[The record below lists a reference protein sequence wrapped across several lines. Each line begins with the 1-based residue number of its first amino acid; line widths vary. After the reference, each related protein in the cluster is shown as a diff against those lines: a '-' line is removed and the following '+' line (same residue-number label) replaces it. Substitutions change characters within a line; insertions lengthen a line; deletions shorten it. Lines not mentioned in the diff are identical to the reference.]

1 VRITFVLPFV
11 NLTGGIRVLLEHAN
25 WLHDS
30 GHDVTVAYPLWPYR
44 FHFTRRQQAGEFK
57 RELQRAPDVTWMK
70 VRCRL
75 KRIPIVAN
83 RFVPVG
89 DLVIASA
96 WPTVHDVARLDPS
109 KGRKVHVVFHH
120 ESGTGPERR
129 IRAIYEMP
137 FRRIA
142 CASAVRDLMLARF
155 GCEIH
160 DVVPCGVDTANFF
173 PDGSP
178 RDDTVMALYHD
189 APRKGWGD
197 AMSALERLRQRRPDV
212 RIRVCG
218 TVQPTHVPPG
228 VEFSFAPSDA
238 ELRRL
243 YSTSTLLLYPS
254 RDEGFALP
262 PLEAM
267 ACGCPV
273 VTTAVGAVPEF
284 ARDGENACVVTPGD
298 VNGMTDRMEM
308 VLCDVQMQRKLS
320 RCGLETASR
329 FAMSSIA
336 PLFEAALLRAIS

>member
-1 VRITFVLPFV
+1 VKITFVIPFV
-11 NLTGGIRVLLEHAN
+11 SLTGGIRVLLAYAN
-25 WLHDS
+25 WLQDV

-44 FHFTRRQQAGEFK
+44 FHFTRREQIREFR
-57 RELQRAPDVTWMK
+57 RELGRAPGVEWTRL
-70 VRCRL
+70 RCPL
-75 KRIPIVAN
+75 QRIPIVAN
-83 RFVPVG
+83 RFIPVG

-109 KGRKVHVVFHH
+109 KGRKVQVVFHH

-129 IRAIYEMP
+129 IRAIYELP

-142 CASAVRDLMLARF
+142 CAWAVRDLMLARF
-155 GCEIH
+155 GCQIH
-160 DVVPCGVDTANFF
+160 DVVPCGVDTAIFF
-173 PDGSP
+173 PDGDR
-178 RDDTVMALYHD
+178 RDDTVMVLYHD
-189 APRKGWGD
+189 APRKGWDD
-197 AMSALERLRQRRPDV
+197 AMAALERLRQRRPDV
-212 RIRVCG
+212 RIRMCG
-218 TVQPTHVPPG
+218 TVWPRHVPPAF
-228 VEFSFAPSDA
+228 EFTLAPSDA

-284 ARDGENACVVTPGD
+284 ARDGENACVVSPGD
-298 VNGMTDRMEM
+298 VNGMADRMEM
-308 VLCDVQMQRKLS
+308 VLGDAAMQSRLS

-329 FAMSSIA
+329 FVMSSTA
-336 PLFEAALLRAIS
+336 PLFEAALLRTLS